1 MLHVGARTKFI
12 LDFLTK
18 EIFVSFSIRQG
29 DPLAMLL
36 YIIYIEPLLL
46 YLERKLV
53 GLRLAGIPQ
62 CIEGYCDDINVLT
75 NQASDFTVLDCAV
88 RKFELV
94 SGAILS
100 RNKKCKVMGFGSW
113 KGRTAWP
120 LYYLKTVQEMKVFG
134 IFFVDNYRSMLK
146 RNWDFRFESFM
157 DVIKSWSPRVL
168 DTLTQRVE
176 VLKVFALSRIY
187 YVASVLPINI
197 TMVKKFEKEMGKFLW
212 TANGKVLRVSLVEL
226 NNSVDRGGQG
236 LPCLMSMC
244 KSLMLSQLLR
254 LLRSGDGRSVSHVVY
269 WIGELLE
276 DLNAEFGVGEHADVV
291 PVYYDFLANLVAES
305 MAAGSVTSENWKS
318 LSNRMIYLE
327 HSQQF
332 PMPKVE
338 VEAGVSFKA
347 VWQRLS
353 SPVLSSSAR
362 DILYLLVHNKLPV
375 RERIFRIGLAV
386 DPYCDFCEDAVI
398 CDLEHFFCSCL
409 RVSTVWDWLRARLVG
424 VLGWH
429 GAQCSDWDLL
439 NLFLPSSNKEKEAIW
454 LVGTYVTRVWEK
466 IFMRN
471 GAFLEGEEFFGF
483 MRFKYKAA
491 QLGAR
496 VVLSTIPGLLD

>member
-62 CIEGYCDDINVLT
+62 CLEGYCDDINVLT

-291 PVYYDFLANLVAES
+291 PVYYDFLANLEAEFS
-305 MAAGSVTSENWKS
+305 WF
-318 LSNRMIYLE
+318 SN
-327 HSQQF
+327 F
-332 PMPKVE
+332 
-338 VEAGVSFKA
+338 
-347 VWQRLS
+347 
-353 SPVLSSSAR
+353 
-362 DILYLLVHNKLPV
+362 
-375 RERIFRIGLAV
+375 
-386 DPYCDFCEDAVI
+386 
-398 CDLEHFFCSCL
+398 
-409 RVSTVWDWLRARLVG
+409 
-424 VLGWH
+424 
-429 GAQCSDWDLL
+429 
-439 NLFLPSSNKEKEAIW
+439 
-454 LVGTYVTRVWEK
+454 
-466 IFMRN
+466 
-471 GAFLEGEEFFGF
+471 
-483 MRFKYKAA
+483 
-491 QLGAR
+491 
-496 VVLSTIPGLLD
+496 